1 MSKDIDWKE
10 TEWLVTQ
17 LRAKLDEDRD
27 PKDSASP
34 DRKETQN
41 AISDRTPTAPV
52 FENRQKM
59 QYGSKKK
66 RKKAQCATAGQQQST
81 PPVASMSPVEE
92 PPILGEA
99 SAVEEAPIVEAPI
112 VEEASITEQP
122 LVIAEEPAAEHAS
135 VFEEDVEEETA
146 EETVTEEVRSES
158 SEVTAAPVTEEP
170 IKKAKPHGIPLS
182 QKRSTLFAASY
193 DREELPE
200 FKPASATR
208 DTTAQRPA
216 TSQPQLRTEEELRAE
231 ETVEDLLYDL
241 FGSAEGSG
249 WFADKKAATPLQEQP
264 KPKKE
269 SVFSAATQRIKKNE
283 PARQGDSAMQEQ
295 EPAVQARVVTPPQEP
310 TPAKSEPQ
318 TQIRFETITRER
330 DGQIAFVLPE
340 TGKPL
345 AIPSGES
352 EQQPYHEEQTVLA
365 DEAQIG
371 LSSKDVADPTRDK
384 NEFKRSIESS
394 DEEFRLLLDLD
405 YENELGNAIG
415 FEKICAYHEE
425 GVNGQAVVKRRRRRG
440 AELRE
445 YEMQGQD
452 TALRKQYTKQKSE
465 HVLRLAL
472 SAALTVLIWIYE
484 QTGWMAK
491 LFGGPFDGEKY
502 PTSYIL
508 IGLQLL
514 VVLAFFSG
522 ERIINGFVR
531 LVRFSPI
538 DYSLCSVVLLTTLLY
553 HLVLIFLPHTEAP
566 SLYLS
571 PAALTMTFLALAD
584 LMDWY
589 RESLAFQVISSRKQK
604 YALIPRVSVGGTQGD
619 ARCRLEQSDAA
630 GTMWYVRPVGFVRNY
645 FANTK
650 KRIGISR
657 FMGTQLL
664 LIASVGVALGL
675 YVLATGG
682 TATQMLQTVFVTFLL
697 CVPATSLFLTSL
709 PMFLAACLRLKKKGA
724 IIGEE
729 PIDQCDDATTLVM
742 PDSEVFGAM
751 HHERFEMMEGQD
763 PFRVSILVRALL
775 EKIQS
780 PLCDSVSVDRNDRI
794 SADQVTLTE
803 IAEQGIA
810 ATVGEQAIPMLIGS
824 AAYMQSHGVAVRD
837 RWTDAPEHRDRRLI
851 CVAAKGRLVAIFL
864 ARYRLADDMKALLS
878 ELEAEDVQIMIRS
891 KDPGIHDDLFVSLLP
906 DRKDAVKVMKPSAKE
921 IDLRTDRVDATV
933 VALGSCREAART
945 FVTCRRE
952 RRAGNLGKLLQ
963 VLSIAGG
970 AALAAL
976 LTFFVGGVKL
986 PAILVSLYLLFW
998 CGVHAATSYFYL
1010 RDRNDD
1016 PS

>member
-17 LRAKLDEDRD
+17 MRASLNEDRD
-27 PKDSASP
+27 PKDGASP
-34 DRKETQN
+34 EQEEKQN
-41 AISDRTPTAPV
+41 TISDRTPTAPA
-52 FENRQKM
+52 FENQQKV
-59 QYGSKKK
+59 QYGSRKKK
-66 RKKAQCATAGQQQST
+66 KKARHNAAGQQDT
-81 PPVASMSPVEE
+81 PPVAGEPAAQESPTVK
-92 PPILGEA
+92 
-99 SAVEEAPIVEAPI
+99 EAPAL
-112 VEEASITEQP
+112 EEASVTEQP
-122 LVIAEEPAAEHAS
+122 PVTSEEPTAEHAI
-135 VFEEDVEEETA
+135 VFEEDVEEQTA
-146 EETVTEEVRSES
+146 QETVTADTS
-158 SEVTAAPVTEEP
+158 SEPSEAPEPTVTEAP
-170 IKKAKPHGIPLS
+170 AKKAKPHGVPLS
-182 QKRSTLFAASY
+182 QRRSTLFAASY
-193 DREELPE
+193 DREELSE
-200 FKPASATR
+200 FKSAS
-208 DTTAQRPA
+208 DSQDSTAQPA
-216 TSQPQLRTEEELRAE
+216 AAAQSQLRTEEELRAE

-241 FGSAEGSG
+241 FGSVGDSG
-249 WFADKKAATPLQEQP
+249 WFADKKEETPLQERQ
-264 KPKKE
+264 KSKKE
-269 SVFSAATQRIKKNE
+269 SVFSAATQRIKKSGPTRHE
-283 PARQGDSAMQEQ
+283 KAARGEQ
-295 EPAVQARVVTPPQEP
+295 ETAEQAAPVTPPQRS

-318 TQIRFETITRER
+318 PQINFETITRER
-330 DGQIAFVLPE
+330 DGQIALVLPE

-345 AIPSGES
+345 AIPAGES
-352 EQQPYHEEQTVLA
+352 ERQPHPEEQTVLA
-365 DEAQIG
+365 DEAQIE
-371 LSSKDVADPTRDK
+371 LSPNDVADPTRDK

-440 AELRE
+440 AELQE

-452 TALRKQYTKQKSE
+452 TALRKQYTKQKRD

-484 QTGWMAK
+484 QTSWMAN

-522 ERIINGFVR
+522 ERILKGFVR

-538 DYSLCSVVLLTTLLY
+538 DYSLCSVILLSTLLY
-553 HLVLIFLPHTEAP
+553 HLVLIFLPHTAAP

-571 PAALTMTFLALAD
+571 PAALTLTFLALAD

-604 YALIPRVSVGGTQGD
+604 YALIPRVSVGGAQGD
-619 ARCRLEQSDAA
+619 ARCRLKQSDAA
-630 GTMWYVRPVGFVRNY
+630 GTAWYVRPVGFVRNY

-650 KRIGISR
+650 KRVGNSR

-664 LIASVGVALGL
+664 LIASIGVALGL
-675 YVLATGG
+675 CVLATGG

-697 CVPATSLFLTSL
+697 CVPVTSLFLTSL
-709 PMFLAACLRLKKKGA
+709 PMFFAACLRLKKKGA

-763 PFRVSILVRALL
+763 PFRISILVRALL

-794 SADQVTLTE
+794 STDQVALTE

-824 AAYMQSHGVAVRD
+824 AAYMQSHGVTVQD
-837 RWTDAPEHRDRRLI
+837 RWTEAPEHRGRRLI

-906 DRKDAVKVMKPSAKE
+906 DRKDAVKVMKPSVKE

-945 FVTCRRE
+945 FVTCRRV

-976 LTFFVGGVKL
+976 LTLFVGGVKL

>member
-1 MSKDIDWKE
+1 MKGDIDWKE

-27 PKDSASP
+27 PKSAV
-34 DRKETQN
+34 DADHKDAQN
-41 AISDRTPTAPV
+41 TVSDRTPTAPA
-52 FENRQKM
+52 FENQQKI

-66 RKKAQCATAGQQQST
+66 RKKAQRAAALQQQNT
-81 PPVASMSPVEE
+81 PPVASTLTVEE
-92 PPILGEA
+92 TPV
-99 SAVEEAPIVEAPI
+99 VEEAPVSKELPVVEA
-112 VEEASITEQP
+112 ELAM
-122 LVIAEEPAAEHAS
+122 EHTS
-135 VFEEDVEEETA
+135 VFEEDVEEPAAEKKE
-146 EETVTEEVRSES
+146 EETVTEDAKPES
-158 SEVTAAPVTEEP
+158 SEVPEPLAAAEPVP
-170 IKKAKPHGIPLS
+170 KAKPHGVPLL

-200 FKPASATR
+200 FKPATSSQDNAV
-208 DTTAQRPA
+208 QRAA

-241 FGSAEGSG
+241 FGSAEDSG
-249 WFADKKAATPLQEQP
+249 WFADKKAAAPVQEQP

-283 PARQGDSAMQEQ
+283 PARQE
-295 EPAVQARVVTPPQEP
+295 EPVRREEEPVVQAPSVTPPQKHS
-310 TPAKSEPQ
+310 TAKSEPQ
-318 TQIRFETITRER
+318 INFETITRER
-330 DGQIAFVLPE
+330 DGQIALVLPE

-345 AIPSGES
+345 AIPAGES
-352 EQQPYHEEQTVLA
+352 ERQPHPEEQIAPA

-371 LSSKDVADPTRDK
+371 LSQKDVADPTRDK

-452 TALRKQYTKQKSE
+452 TALRKQYTKQKRD

-502 PTSYIL
+502 PASYIL

-522 ERIINGFVR
+522 ERIFKGFIR
-531 LVRFSPI
+531 LVHFSPI
-538 DYSLCSVVLLTTLLY
+538 DYSLCSVILLTTVLY
-553 HLVLIFLPHTEAP
+553 HLVLIFLPHTAAP

-571 PAALTMTFLALAD
+571 PAAMTMTFLALAD

-604 YALIPRVSVGGTQGD
+604 YALIPRVSVGGAQGD

-650 KRIGISR
+650 KRVGNSR

-664 LIASVGVALGL
+664 LIASIGVALGL

-682 TATQMLQTVFVTFLL
+682 TVTQMLQTTFVTFLL

-709 PMFLAACLRLKKKGA
+709 PMFFAACLRLHKKGA

-729 PIDQCDDATTLVM
+729 PIDQCDDDTTLVM

-751 HHERFEMMEGQD
+751 HHERFEIMDGQD

-794 SADQVTLTE
+794 SADHVTLTE

-824 AAYMQSHGVAVRD
+824 AAYMQSHGVTVQD
-837 RWTDAPEHRDRRLI
+837 RWTEAPEHRDRRLI
-851 CVAAKGRLVAIFL
+851 CVAAKGRIVAIFL

-891 KDPGIHDDLFVSLLP
+891 KDPGIYDDLFVSLLP
-906 DRKDAVKVMKPSAKE
+906 DRKDAVKVMKPSVKE

-945 FVTCRRE
+945 FVTCRRV

-970 AALAAL
+970 AVLATL
-976 LTFFVGGVKL
+976 LAFFVGGVRL

-1010 RDRNDD
+1010 RDRDED
-1016 PS
+1016 RS